1 MSDLFLV
8 LAVALVLVAL
18 WLLLFKAREWE
29 MRARVQARL
38 HDTAGTRVES
48 EGSGFWLWR
57 LSGALT
63 ESSLAASDYEDIRL
77 ALKGMGKSREQ
88 SQVIYLLSCWLL
100 PVFVA
105 AIGFLFFGALGGLL
119 ISAAGFIVPRRTIR
133 GMGAQAEM
141 RQNLEAVE
149 LCHMTRMLMEAG
161 LSLERVLRIIGVQ
174 GRPLLPILIAR
185 IDQFNRLMKSGAERT
200 QALDELGENKRIPV
214 LRSYVVLMK
223 QSSQLGA
230 GVSHS
235 LDQIIDE
242 AQNVERNRIR
252 EETNRIGAKMTVIM
266 MAFMLPALF
275 ILIGGPAVVSIAEAL
290 TR

>member
-1 MSDLFLV
+1 VSDLFLALSV
-8 LAVALVLVAL
+8 VLVLVAL

-29 MRARVQARL
+29 MRARVHARL
-38 HDTAGTRVES
+38 HDTAGVRVENDS
-48 EGSGFWLWR
+48 GGFWLWR
-57 LSGALT
+57 ISGALT

-77 ALKGMGKSREQ
+77 ALKGMGKTREQ

-100 PVFVA
+100 PMLVA

-119 ISAAGFIVPRRTIR
+119 MSAAGFILPRRTIR

-185 IDQFNRLMKSGAERT
+185 IDRFNRLMKSGAERT

>member
-105 AIGFLFFGALGGLL
+105 AIGFLFFGVLGGLL

-133 GMGAQAEM
+133 SMGAQAEM

-185 IDQFNRLMKSGAERT
+185 IDRFNRLMKSGAERT

>member
-1 MSDLFLV
+1 MSDLFLALSV
-8 LAVALVLVAL
+8 VLVLVAL

-29 MRARVQARL
+29 MRARVHARL
-38 HDTAGTRVES
+38 HDTAGVRVENDS
-48 EGSGFWLWR
+48 GGFWLWR
-57 LSGALT
+57 ISGALT

-77 ALKGMGKSREQ
+77 ARKGMGKTREQ

-100 PVFVA
+100 PVLVA

-119 ISAAGFIVPRRTIR
+119 MSAAGFILPRRTIR

-185 IDQFNRLMKSGAERT
+185 IDRFNRLMKSGAERT

>member
-1 MSDLFLV
+1 MNDLFLALSV
-8 LAVALVLVAL
+8 VLVLVAL

-29 MRARVQARL
+29 MRARVHARL
-38 HDTAGTRVES
+38 HDTAGVRVENDS
-48 EGSGFWLWR
+48 GGFWLWR
-57 LSGALT
+57 ISGALT

-77 ALKGMGKSREQ
+77 ALKGMGKTREQ

-100 PVFVA
+100 PVLVA

-119 ISAAGFIVPRRTIR
+119 MSAAGFILPRRTIR

-185 IDQFNRLMKSGAERT
+185 IDRFNRLMKSGAERT